1 MIIDY
6 DHNQNLNTDRKLD
19 SLKESVQ
26 MALNENDTDHR
37 GFRALF
43 DKANATIDSIKESV
57 TKILTD
63 LRSLEIVRVSAS
75 YSNVVIPSSEYVK
88 ISSFATLGV
97 PTSYYFLCG
106 RIKGWQG
113 TTVYSVITSSGG
125 TDFYITGKAGTL
137 TSVGIDY
144 YFAKKV
150 SSI

>member
-1 MIIDY
+1 M
-6 DHNQNLNTDRKLD
+6 LNVKKL
-19 SLKESVQ
+19 L
-26 MALNENDTDHR
+26 
-37 GFRALF
+37 
-43 DKANATIDSIKESV
+43 

-63 LRSLEIVRVSAS
+63 LTIVRVRES

-88 ISSFATLGV
+88 ISSYATLGV

-113 TTVYSVITSSGG
+113 TTAYSVITSSGG

-150 SSI
+150 SSV